1 MLITKEVTIERT
13 NRNKSYYNKL
23 GHNCLSGDIIHIKT
37 EDLHKGSNLIVESL
51 CDYCLKE
58 GIETILPKPYR
69 RYNKEREKFP
79 SDTCY
84 KHRYEKENDKLKYNN
99 DNGLLTIN
107 DRRYFTF
114 KENRLKEL
122 KNHIDEFGTITNIEN
137 INRLL
142 YGEILRN
149 KETPTSLV
157 EEMGYDVIK
166 ICGKLP
172 PHYFDDWE
180 KLEFYLRKLIKQIDR
195 FPTQAEI
202 LKELNIGQQHIG
214 RHGGMQGIKRKL
226 NYIDESDLI
235 DDSGYYNS
243 SSYEYIFSQWILN
256 NSPVKVERNVLISD
270 NTEEDGNYNCD
281 FVLSLPNDTK
291 LWVEIWGGYRSKS
304 KDQFHNYNETHDIKI
319 KLYDKHKHN
328 LISIYPEFFDNKK
341 YEEIQNA
348 LYELFSNK
356 IVCIHKSIDV
366 EKIIP
371 YAILDEK
378 ELINK
383 LMSYSTKDKYLPIGR
398 LVRKANDRLMK
409 EITKR
414 YGNYGKFSEQVGI
427 PMEFKTNNFW
437 DENKIIEYFGLLHN
451 KYGRL
456 LNRPEIQKLKDECEL
471 CRDLNKIVT
480 IIHRYGGGF
489 RSLQLTYLINNI
501 EKINDIDT
509 EFLNRIIDNRIQ
521 GNKPEHQLLAKQI
534 LEKYNNS
541 QETNTAK

>member
-1 MLITKEVTIERT
+1 MLITKEVTIEIT

-137 INRLL
+137 INRHL

-281 FVLSLPNDTK
+281 FVLTLPNATK
-291 LWVEIWGGYRSKS
+291 LWIEIWGGYRSNT
-304 KDQFHNYNETHDIKI
+304 KDQFHNYNDTHDTKM
-319 KLYDKHKHN
+319 KLYNKYQHN
-328 LISIYPEFFDNKK
+328 LISIYPEFFDNRK
-341 YEEIQNA
+341 YEDIQTA
-348 LYELFSNK
+348 LYELFSDK
-356 IVCIHKSIDV
+356 IECIHKCIDV

-371 YAILDEK
+371 YAIIDEQ

-383 LMSYSTKDKYLPIGR
+383 LLSYSSIKGYLPRSKIMR
-398 LVRKANDRLMK
+398 HNNDRLMK

-414 YGNYGKFSEQVGI
+414 YGTYGKFSDKVGI
-427 PMEFKTNNFW
+427 PMEFKTNKFW
-437 DENKIIEYFGLLHN
+437 NEEKILEYFDLLHD
-451 KYGRL
+451 KYSKL
-456 LNRPEIQKLKDECEL
+456 LNRPEIQKLKDDCNL
-471 CRDLNKIVT
+471 CKDLNGIVT
-480 IIHRYGGGF
+480 ILHRYGGGF
-489 RSLQLTYLINNI
+489 INLQLTYLSKNI
-501 EKINDIDT
+501 TKINSNDINYLDKVI
-509 EFLNRIIDNRIQ
+509 NKKSQ
-521 GNKPEHQLLAKQI
+521 GIKPEHQLLAKQI
-534 LEKYNNS
+534 LEKYNNQQS
-541 QETNTAK
+541 A